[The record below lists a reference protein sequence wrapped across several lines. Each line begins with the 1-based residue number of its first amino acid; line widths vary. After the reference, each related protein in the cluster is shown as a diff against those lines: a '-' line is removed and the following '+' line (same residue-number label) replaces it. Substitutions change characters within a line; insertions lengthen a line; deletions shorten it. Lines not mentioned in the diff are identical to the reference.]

1 MGCWGAQVDPDF
13 LAPLAKMLE
22 KHVSGV
28 VATLTEQHVQCPRG
42 VAATPENK
50 RRVAETT
57 GDRQPVPAVTAT
69 LTPPE
74 LWQVLKNDE
83 HRMLLHKQCM
93 HLSKCNRE
101 ALEAGETP
109 DLTAAEREGL
119 LWPFTIQHPTKVP
132 LTKSIYRPGGTENKK
147 EVKRRV
153 AEATGDYQPAPAG
166 METLTPPEL
175 WQVLKNDGR
184 RMLLHKQCMPLSKRS
199 MEALEAGETPDLTDA
214 ECDGLWWPFT
224 IRYPAEVPLT
234 DKDGIKTDTETLA
247 ECADEVLQ
255 LRAEV
260 SGDKK
265 LLETYVPL
273 LSAGTKFPINPR
285 WNVLVD
291 SGRTSCG
298 KPNLQNQ
305 PRQPGVRECFVPHEG
320 CVFVACDYAVA
331 ELRSLAQVL
340 LRLFGWS
347 KMADAVK
354 EGKDLHLVFVGMLL
368 GISYEEVYKRHK
380 AKDPLVKKMRN
391 LAKAMNFGVPGG
403 LGAEKFVKFAKASYG
418 IHIAEYA
425 PDEFWTV
432 PRPDDLSE
440 VDNAVLLEIGMAYF
454 KQVLKPLWLDT
465 YPEMR
470 LYFQHIGS
478 LCAGEDAATV
488 THPLTGYIR
497 GGVFYCA
504 ACNQNFQHLTAM
516 GAKKALYE
524 VARECYVDSGTD
536 LFGCRLFAFIHDEI
550 IIEAP
555 EWLAEKAAKR
565 LEVVMA
571 DAMKVYT
578 PDVPVGTDSG
588 IMRRWRKGAEGS
600 GIWEDR
606 VLTDKEVSAIK
617 EAEDVWTACIVGGVE
632 PGRAMEIRG

>member
-28 VATLTEQHVQCPRG
+28 VATLI
-42 VAATPENK
+42 
-50 RRVAETT
+50 
-57 GDRQPVPAVTAT
+57 
-69 LTPPE
+69 
-74 LWQVLKNDE
+74 E
-83 HRMLLHKQCM
+83 H
-93 HLSKCNRE
+93 
-101 ALEAGETP
+101 G
-109 DLTAAEREGL
+109 
-119 LWPFTIQHPTKVP
+119 
-132 LTKSIYRPGGTENKK
+132 IYRPNGTENKK

-153 AEATGDYQPAPAG
+153 AEATGDRQSVPAG

-175 WQVLKNDGR
+175 WQVLKNDER

-285 WNVLVD
+285 WNVLVN
-291 SGRTSCG
+291 SARISCS
-298 KPNLQNQ
+298 KPNLTNQ

-425 PDEFWTV
+425 PDEFWAV